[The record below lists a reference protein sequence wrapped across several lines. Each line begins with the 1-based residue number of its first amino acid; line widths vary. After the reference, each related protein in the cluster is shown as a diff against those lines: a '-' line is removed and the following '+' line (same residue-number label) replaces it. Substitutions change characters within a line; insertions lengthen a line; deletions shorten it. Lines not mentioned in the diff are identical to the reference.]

1 MRTLL
6 LKTIPLTGAS
16 MLLATALLFA
26 SSSSGQDGGAGA
38 TAPVPNGSSS
48 LHRVPEGSDYFPPGT
63 ADGFANFFA
72 AYLDYWGE
80 PSFLAAAKDPNLVS
94 YRAEFM
100 SAQKGYFFAVR
111 LTMNPDGSA
120 QLTTTIESPGGAIQK
135 SQSNVSAEDA
145 QHFLQLVDGSRYWT
159 LPSVEEN
166 KPNGYVLDASV
177 WVVEGVRQG
186 SQHVVYRRPLGPGQP
201 AGMLRFLVK
210 TLAHIPDSVAWV
222 PE

>member
-38 TAPVPNGSSS
+38 TAPIPNGSSS
-48 LHRVPEGSDYFPPGT
+48 SHRAPQGSDYFPPGT
-63 ADGFANFFA
+63 ADGYANFFA

-94 YRAEFM
+94 YRADFM
-100 SAQKGYFFAVR
+100 SGQKGYLFAVR

-120 QLTTTIESPGGAIQK
+120 QLTTIESGKGAIQK
-135 SQSNVSAEDA
+135 SQSNVSTEDA
-145 QHFLQLVDGSRYWT
+145 QHFLRLVDGSRYWT
-159 LPSVEEN
+159 LPSAEEL
-166 KPNGYVLDASV
+166 KPNEYVLDASV
-177 WVVEGVRQG
+177 WVFEGVRQG
-186 SQHVVYRRPLGPGQP
+186 SNHIVYRRPLGPGRF
-201 AGMLRFLVK
+201 ADMLGFLVK
-210 TLAHIPDSVAWV
+210 NIAHIPDSVASI